1 MRNLFIGLFLLLG
14 ACAAAGADGRRM
26 SGIEWRASDIN
37 GIPVVSNSRFTLRLG
52 DNQSVSGKAG
62 CNSYSGQYRTMS
74 KMGIRFSGI
83 NSTLIGCSPE
93 IMEQER
99 RFLSILNSVAGYSFY
114 SDGGLSLIAP
124 DGRAIRFRR

>member
-1 MRNLFIGLFLLLG
+1 MRNLLIFLCLVLG
-14 ACAAAGADGRRM
+14 ACAAAGPDGRRM

-37 GIPVVSNSRFTLRLG
+37 GIPVLPNSRFTLRLG
-52 DNQSVSGKAG
+52 DNQSVSGSAG

-83 NSTLIGCSPE
+83 NSTLMACAPE

-99 RFLSILNSVAGYSFY
+99 RFLSILNSVEGYSFY